1 MSEVQ
6 GKPKYER
13 PEDFIA
19 LANEGEKVKV
29 EIELNKQLV
38 KQKVHP
44 DETDNINLEAAMY
57 FLNGNYSLVDTEGKL
72 QSVSKVYVFAS
83 MGESLVE
90 SYTNREIANARLKMD
105 YERLA
110 QAGILFKEKYF

>member
-6 GKPKYER
+6 GKNKYER
-13 PEDFIA
+13 LEDFIA
-19 LANEGEKVKV
+19 FAKEGKEVKV

-44 DETDNINLEAAMY
+44 NETDNIDLEIDMY
-57 FLNGNYSLVDTEGKL
+57 LFNGNYSLVDIEGKV
-72 QSVSKVYVFAS
+72 QSISKVYVFAS

-110 QAGILFKEKYF
+110 QAGIIFEKKYF